1 MTCTEFQERIDPF
14 LDNEVNLETAQEM
27 QAHIEQ
33 CQACGSLFT
42 DRLAIRRCLQNP
54 EFRYRPAPGLPDR
67 IHRALLNEIGTD
79 NQPSSSSID
88 WLSRL
93 RLPNWLLPAAA
104 GAAAVLIL
112 WAGLAVLSSRV
123 SPTVEPGAGLTEQLV
138 SNHLRSLVGN
148 HLMDV
153 VSTDQHT
160 VKPWFA
166 GKLSFSPPVFDFSD
180 QGFKLIGGRLDYLG
194 KNEIAA
200 IVYQHRQHYV
210 NLFVWPGQAGHAQE
224 VATQKE
230 GYNLYGWT
238 AHGLTLW
245 AVTDAAPET
254 LKSFVELV
262 KQQGVSSER

>member
-1 MTCTEFQERIDPF
+1 MTCSEFQRDLEPF
-14 LDNEVNLETAQEM
+14 LDNEAGLATALEM
-27 QAHIEQ
+27 QRHIEQ
-33 CQACGSLFT
+33 CPACESFFA
-42 DRLAIRRCLQNP
+42 DRLAVRRCLQNP
-54 EFRYRPAPGLPDR
+54 ELRYRPAADLQDQ
-67 IHRALLNEIGTD
+67 IHQMLLNENGIR
-79 NQPSSSSID
+79 PHSSMFD
-88 WLSRL
+88 RFF
-93 RLPNWLLPAAA
+93 RFRVPTWLLPAVA

-112 WAGLAVLSSRV
+112 WAGSITFSPRV
-123 SPTVEPGAGLTEQLV
+123 SSINGSGLAEQLV

-200 IVYQHRQHYV
+200 IVYQHRQHYI
-210 NLFVWPGQAGHAQE
+210 NLFVWPAQPGQTQE
-224 VATQKE
+224 IMTEKE

-238 AHGLTLW
+238 ANGLTLW
-245 AVTDAAPET
+245 AVTDAEPET
-254 LKSFVELV
+254 LKAFVELQ
-262 KQQGVSSER
+262 KRTEK